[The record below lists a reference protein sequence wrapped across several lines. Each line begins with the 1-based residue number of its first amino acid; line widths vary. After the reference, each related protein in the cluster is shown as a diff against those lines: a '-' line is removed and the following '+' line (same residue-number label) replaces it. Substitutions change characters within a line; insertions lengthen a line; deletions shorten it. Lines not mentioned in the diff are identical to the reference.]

1 MHISEEDLRNLSE
14 AYVKEE
20 RLNDRQLELKKHMAD
35 CDRCYEIF
43 CAQYVL
49 QKQLSAHGLLPPES
63 EKRVVFALKAAAGIY
78 EMIQQKK
85 ETFHSN
91 WEFVRLPMPAAS
103 RSGGKKMQTETFISR
118 KGEYSFIECSQT
130 QVVIQFDAEE
140 FSAGAFVVRVQTDH
154 GEKTYDFVYH
164 ADKDCYQVILNTE
177 EFHGETVIEI
187 IEDADGN

>member
-91 WEFVRLPMPAAS
+91 WEFVRLPIRLPPALPPQNHTACLPVMP
-103 RSGGKKMQTETFISR
+103 R
-118 KGEYSFIECSQT
+118 KPIPPLPDME
-130 QVVIQFDAEE
+130 
-140 FSAGAFVVRVQTDH
+140 VRQ
-154 GEKTYDFVYH
+154 
-164 ADKDCYQVILNTE
+164 
-177 EFHGETVIEI
+177 
-187 IEDADGN
+187 

>member
-103 RSGGKKMQTETFISR
+103 RSGGIKNADRNIYQQKGRVFFHRMQS
-118 KGEYSFIECSQT
+118 
-130 QVVIQFDAEE
+130 
-140 FSAGAFVVRVQTDH
+140 
-154 GEKTYDFVYH
+154 
-164 ADKDCYQVILNTE
+164 NTSCDS
-177 EFHGETVIEI
+177 V
-187 IEDADGN
+187 

>member
-91 WEFVRLPMPAAS
+91 WEDRKSTRLNSSHITIPPANAC
-103 RSGGKKMQTETFISR
+103 RIQKRRQKNADRNIYQQKGRVFFHRMQS
-118 KGEYSFIECSQT
+118 
-130 QVVIQFDAEE
+130 
-140 FSAGAFVVRVQTDH
+140 
-154 GEKTYDFVYH
+154 
-164 ADKDCYQVILNTE
+164 NTSCDS
-177 EFHGETVIEI
+177 V
-187 IEDADGN
+187 